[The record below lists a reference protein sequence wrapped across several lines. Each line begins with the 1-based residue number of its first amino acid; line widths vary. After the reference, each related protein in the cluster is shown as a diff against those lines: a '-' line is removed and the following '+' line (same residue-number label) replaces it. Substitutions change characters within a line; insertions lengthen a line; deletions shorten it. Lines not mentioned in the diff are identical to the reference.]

1 MFGYIRPL
9 KTELKVREL
18 DSFKSCYCAL
28 CHALRDGYGVSARYI
43 LNYDFLFLAMLLW
56 PESEEPKSKCRRC
69 PVSPVKGREC
79 CMPNETLY
87 HTAAC
92 SVILSYWKLKDNLS
106 DEGAIKAAASAFPLA
121 ALFRAYKKAERAAP
135 EFSEAVKERLSS
147 LAKLE
152 KAGENSLDRV
162 SDEFAKL
169 LSDASPTFEEDA
181 RSREIRQILYHTGR
195 WIYITDGVNDLKED
209 LKKRRYNPVAARFAL
224 TSPDIP
230 EDVKRALRVTLE
242 GSLGLI
248 RSAFELMPENTWA
261 PILRNIIYLGMP
273 AVAEAVFGGF
283 FDPRDGG
290 HRDLK
295 RR

>member
-1 MFGYIRPL
+1 
-9 KTELKVREL
+9 
-18 DSFKSCYCAL
+18 
-28 CHALRDGYGVSARYI
+28 
-43 LNYDFLFLAMLLW
+43 
-56 PESEEPKSKCRRC
+56 
-69 PVSPVKGREC
+69 
-79 CMPNETLY
+79 MPNETLY

-106 DEGAIKAAASAFPLA
+106 DEGSFKAAASAFPLA

-135 EFSEAVKERLSS
+135 KFSEAVEERLSS
-147 LAKLE
+147 LTQLE
-152 KAGENSLDRV
+152 KAGESSLDRV

-169 LSDASPTFEEDA
+169 LSAAAPNFEEDA
-181 RSREIRQILYHTGR
+181 RSREIGQILYHTGR

-209 LKKRRYNPVAARFAL
+209 MKKRRYNPVAARFAL
-224 TSPDIP
+224 TSPEIP
-230 EDVKRALRVTLE
+230 EDVQRALRVTLE

-273 AVAEAVFGGF
+273 AVTEAVFGGS